1 MKKYANGE
9 YNLFPH
15 IDRIEEVKE
24 ETPEE
29 QLAEMSEDE
38 RQELVD
44 KVELSLDYS
53 ENYNLTDNDMAL
65 YKAITKE
72 RGKNSLKPQKI
83 LSMNFALKNMA
94 LRQIFQTF
102 QK

>member
-1 MKKYANGE
+1 
-9 YNLFPH
+9 
-15 IDRIEEVKE
+15 
-24 ETPEE
+24 
-29 QLAEMSEDE
+29 MSEDE

-72 RGKNSLKPQKI
+72 RGEKQFENRKKI